1 MSSLIEPRKIVLI
14 KRKKYIKKIEE
25 PLLSTPN
32 RGNGAGGRKTNET
45 GKNWEMITSNL
56 NNLINDG
63 FTRSCEG
70 NLFKI
75 NKNYTLT
82 YFTQCELKCYFK
94 KKYDISIFRNPDE
107 AYLLELNDGRKILK
121 ILEKK
126 YQNVEG
132 SVEDKLLTGNQI
144 KREYTMKLQSLNI
157 EVSYAYCVS
166 QFLEKK
172 LKSNKDKYIIWN
184 KMFLQD
190 DITLFYGGND
200 NYFLR
205 LNEWIN
211 SF

>member
-1 MSSLIEPRKIVLI
+1 
-14 KRKKYIKKIEE
+14 
-25 PLLSTPN
+25 
-32 RGNGAGGRKTNET
+32 
-45 GKNWEMITSNL
+45 MITSNL

-70 NLFKI
+70 HLFKI
-75 NKNYTLT
+75 NENYTLT
-82 YFTQCELKCYFK
+82 YFTQGELKRYFQ
-94 KKYDISIFRNPDE
+94 KKYDVSIFRKPDE

-126 YQNVEG
+126 YQGVEG

-144 KREYTMKLQSLNI
+144 KREYTIKLQSLNI
-157 EVSYAYCVS
+157 EVSYAYCVN

-190 DITLFYGGND
+190 DIAIFYGGND

-211 SF
+211 SY